1 LQHDKALKAISAKL
15 LKKAVD
21 LLVSFNPEPEEEEEL
36 FSEDED
42 SEEQQNDGEFKSA
55 YDKKVDIF
63 NKFWKNFQKNI
74 KLGMI
79 EDHANREKLAVLTR
93 WYTTQNLSDYSSFDD
108 YIGRM
113 KEGQK
118 HIYYLGGEDREYLV
132 DSPLIEKLVSEGY
145 EVILGDD
152 PLDETLFTTFKE
164 YKTYKIFN
172 VARTDFKEP
181 YKTDELRKEVKYL
194 KKVYTPLIEYAQK
207 ELKDHIK
214 EVRISLRLVDS
225 PVVIVADMM
234 NDTPNRER
242 LEAASS
248 MKGSSKYHKEKN
260 ILEINPHSPIIQ
272 SLNKI
277 VEVTFLLFRMSQMRI
292 ALNLLKICTMPH

>member
-1 LQHDKALKAISAKL
+1 MLVNDEFEDLLPKYLNFLKTIVDSDSLPLKVSRENLQHSKALKAIGAKL

-21 LLVSFNPEPEEEEEL
+21 LLVSFNPEPEEEEDL
-36 FSEDED
+36 FSEDE
-42 SEEQQNDGEFKSA
+42 EEENIEGEFESA
-55 YDKKVDIF
+55 YDRKVDTF

-79 EDHANREKLAVLTR
+79 EDYANRDKLAVLTR
-93 WYTTQNLSDYSSFDD
+93 WYTSNNITELTSLDE
-108 YIGRM
+108 IITRM

-118 HIYYLGGEDREYLV
+118 HIYFLGGSNRETLAK
-132 DSPLIEKLVSEGY
+132 SPLIEKLVAEGY

-152 PLDETLFTTFKE
+152 PLDETLFNSFKE
-164 YKTYKIFN
+164 YKNVKIVN

-181 YKTDELRKEVKYL
+181 YKTDALRKEAKYL

-207 ELKDHIK
+207 ELKEHIK
-214 EVRISLRLVDS
+214 EVRVSLRLVEN

-242 LEAASS
+242 L
-248 MKGSSKYHKEKN
+248 
-260 ILEINPHSPIIQ
+260 
-272 SLNKI
+272 
-277 VEVTFLLFRMSQMRI
+277 
-292 ALNLLKICTMPH
+292 